1 MIKVSIPAQQERD
14 LKPHIAV
21 IGVGGAGGNAVD
33 NMITSELEGV
43 NFAVCNT
50 DAQALKKSLCDKRV
64 QLGTDI
70 TQGLGAG
77 SDPEVGRAAAEE
89 SIQEVI
95 SHLEGMNMVFITCG
109 MGGGTGTGA
118 APVIARAA
126 REKGLLTVGVVTKP
140 FEFEGSNRMK
150 LAEKGIEEMQ
160 EYVDTLIVIPNQNL
174 FRIANDSTTF
184 AEAFKMADGVLQS
197 GVRGVTDLMI
207 KPGMI
212 NLDFADVRCTMQEM
226 GKAMMGTGEAS
237 GENRAI
243 EAAEA
248 AISNPLLDDISMK
261 GAQGVIINITGGYDM
276 TLMEVRDVCDRIRDE
291 IDDSANIIFGST
303 FDDRLEGTIRVSVVA
318 TGIEAEDVRKSKP
331 LRPATMNIIS
341 TQDENA
347 PQRVT
352 PIAESNKTDIE
363 TGGVSSIMTG
373 QPGQGKMPSAMPGGI
388 PSAPSFHDMPQQ
400 KVAGSDISYNNQA
413 TSANNSAITSGFNS
427 GAPAAPSMT
436 QTGYAE
442 ALRGQRHGTAFIPP
456 KPMEAGEELQPQ
468 TSSQTAPQS
477 TAPFGF
483 NTESTQ
489 KPVIST
495 EPKPQG
501 LKLNPPKLPTPDEP
515 RQKPQSLFERMQG
528 MVKHFTGQDETE
540 DFGVSKTES
549 PKAPAAKAPQ
559 MPTQAPTSQGY
570 NPEIQ
575 KPAQQNYT
583 MPAGQEQQNTGFMQA
598 EPPIQGQLDMDMP
611 MQAKSEENQT
621 DLEIPAFLRRQAN

>member
-1 MIKVSIPAQQERD
+1 MIKVSIPAQENKD
-14 LKPHIAV
+14 LKPHIVV

-33 NMITSELEGV
+33 NMIASQLEGV

-50 DAQALKKSLCDKRV
+50 DAQALNKSLCEKRV
-64 QLGTDI
+64 QLGTGI

-77 SDPEVGRAAAEE
+77 SDPEIGRAAAEE
-89 SIQEVI
+89 SIDEVMGY
-95 SHLEGMNMVFITCG
+95 LEGMNMAFITCG

-140 FEFEGSNRMK
+140 FEFEGSNRMR

-212 NLDFADVRCTMQEM
+212 NLDFADVRCTMREM

-248 AISNPLLDDISMK
+248 AISNPLLDDVSMR

-276 TLMEVRDVCDRIRDE
+276 TLNEVRDVCDRIRDE
-291 IDDSANIIFGST
+291 IEDSANIIFGST

-331 LRPATMNIIS
+331 LRPAAMNIIGA
-341 TQDENA
+341 QEEKA
-347 PQRVT
+347 PHRVA
-352 PIAESNKTDIE
+352 PIAESSKSDSDASN
-363 TGGVSSIMTG
+363 VSTIMSG
-373 QPGQGKMPSAMPGGI
+373 QPGQGKMPNAMPSSST
-388 PSAPSFHDMPQQ
+388 PAPSFHEMPQQ
-400 KVAGSDISYNNQA
+400 KVAGSDINYEGHA

-427 GAPAAPSMT
+427 HPAPSMT

-456 KPMEAGEELQPQ
+456 KPMEAHEEFEAPKSQ
-468 TSSQTAPQS
+468 TSAS
-477 TAPFGF
+477 PFGF
-483 NTESTQ
+483 NTGGEQPRQDTDAA
-489 KPVIST
+489 
-495 EPKPQG
+495 PKAQG
-501 LKLNPPKLPTPDEP
+501 LKLNPPKLPTPESP
-515 RQKPQSLFERMQG
+515 RQKAPSLFERMHG
-528 MVKHFTGQDETE
+528 MVKHFTGHDESD
-540 DFGVSKTES
+540 DFGVNR
-549 PKAPAAKAPQ
+549 PQAQAPQ
-559 MPTQAPTSQGY
+559 QHTQAPQAPQQNSY
-570 NPEIQ
+570 NPAIQ
-575 KPAQQNYT
+575 KPAPQNYT
-583 MPAGQEQQNTGFMQA
+583 MAPRQNENTNNGYMQA
-598 EPPIQGQLDMDMP
+598 EPPVQGQLDMDMP
-611 MQAKSEENQT
+611 MQPKAEEKPT